1 MIIVEI
7 NENETIERALKKY
20 KLKVNRSGVLRELRE
35 RKHFTKPSVRRRNL
49 MLKAVYRQQKMAEI
63 EQV

>member
-35 RKHFTKPSVRRRNL
+35 RKHFTKPSVRRRNM
-49 MLKAVYRQQKMAEI
+49 MLKAAYRQQKMAEI
-63 EQV
+63 E